1 MKLITRFLYL
11 SAAGIMLLTS
21 CAKEQTESYD
31 KFENQALEAWMT
43 QNRRELLKNYQ
54 PEGGYYVEILAAGNP
69 DAKPVNDTACWVKFD
84 FSGRD
89 LSGNIVL
96 TRRANEARQHA
107 IQKCARHCARG
118 KAFRY
123 IIPARRHVIVFKHK
137 VCMAFI
143 QNAQFHARHGRG
155 RHRPQIPCLTALL
168 SACTACFLPKKAGAQ
183 RTVGHI
189 KPGAGQMFQ
198 RRARLPL
205 CFGAKHRRAADTLM
219 HGQRVLCAV

>member
-96 TRRANEARQHA
+96 TRRANEARQLGTFTKYTHYVPFYRYCGTENTSLMEGTFLA
-107 IQKCARHCARG
+107 MRNTLHLDPDYAAGKGVDPEFLLREGSRVRLYLPSRIVGNGATRG
-118 KAFRY
+118 SS
-123 IIPARRHVIVFKHK
+123 
-137 VCMAFI
+137 
-143 QNAQFHARHGRG
+143 
-155 RHRPQIPCLTALL
+155 T
-168 SACTACFLPKKAGAQ
+168 
-183 RTVGHI
+183 
-189 KPGAGQMFQ
+189 
-198 RRARLPL
+198 
-205 CFGAKHRRAADTLM
+205 
-219 HGQRVLCAV
+219 

>member
-1 MKLITRFLYL
+1 MTIGDSALLQCAADGSRLQGVAKAAPPISRQDLQHTDAAFLV
-11 SAAGIMLLTS
+11 
-21 CAKEQTESYD
+21 D
-31 KFENQALEAWMT
+31 
-43 QNRRELLKNYQ
+43 
-54 PEGGYYVEILAAGNP
+54 
-69 DAKPVNDTACWVKFD
+69 
-84 FSGRD
+84 
-89 LSGNIVL
+89 
-96 TRRANEARQHA
+96 ANEARQHA

-168 SACTACFLPKKAGAQ
+168 SACTACFLPKKAGTQ

>member
-89 LSGNIVL
+89 LSL
-96 TRRANEARQHA
+96 RAVPMKPASSARSPNTPTTFPSTA
-107 IQKCARHCARG
+107 TA
-118 KAFRY
+118 
-123 IIPARRHVIVFKHK
+123 ARRI
-137 VCMAFI
+137 
-143 QNAQFHARHGRG
+143 
-155 RHRPQIPCLTALL
+155 
-168 SACTACFLPKKAGAQ
+168 
-183 RTVGHI
+183 
-189 KPGAGQMFQ
+189 
-198 RRARLPL
+198 RA
-205 CFGAKHRRAADTLM
+205 
-219 HGQRVLCAV
+219 

>member
-89 LSGNIVL
+89 LTATSCL
-96 TRRANEARQHA
+96 RAVPMKPASSARSPNTPTTFPSTA
-107 IQKCARHCARG
+107 TA
-118 KAFRY
+118 
-123 IIPARRHVIVFKHK
+123 ARRI
-137 VCMAFI
+137 
-143 QNAQFHARHGRG
+143 
-155 RHRPQIPCLTALL
+155 
-168 SACTACFLPKKAGAQ
+168 
-183 RTVGHI
+183 
-189 KPGAGQMFQ
+189 
-198 RRARLPL
+198 RA
-205 CFGAKHRRAADTLM
+205 
-219 HGQRVLCAV
+219 

>member
-89 LSGNIVL
+89 LSGNIVF
-96 TRRANEARQHA
+96 TRRN
-107 IQKCARHCARG
+107 
-118 KAFRY
+118 F
-123 IIPARRHVIVFKHK
+123 P
-137 VCMAFI
+137 
-143 QNAQFHARHGRG
+143 
-155 RHRPQIPCLTALL
+155 
-168 SACTACFLPKKAGAQ
+168 
-183 RTVGHI
+183 
-189 KPGAGQMFQ
+189 PG
-198 RRARLPL
+198 L
-205 CFGAKHRRAADTLM
+205 
-219 HGQRVLCAV
+219 